1 MSCLHEECVGVPR
14 VTNIMHGC
22 SNDCRKGLR
31 RGEVWHRVEQTRHH
45 VQHVCSVG
53 VGVVVVFRVRPVNVL
68 NSVQEPSAC
77 VLCTRCSKWKKG
89 TGVSFSST
97 CVRTRARVCDCVSEH
112 MRARVRVTEG
122 WVCLS
127 VCLCASVHV
136 CVCLCLAGW
145 PAVHVSEGW
154 VCARARACVSSG
166 GSPCSWMQ
174 QKQTHQIN
182 GQLLHQTPVTNVL
195 EARHCERQRR

>member
-1 MSCLHEECVGVPR
+1 MAQSRADTPSRAARLLR
-14 VTNIMHGC
+14 GC
-22 SNDCRKGLR
+22 WCGSGFPGTAGKCAQFGAGTERM
-31 RGEVWHRVEQTRHH
+31 
-45 VQHVCSVG
+45 CSVHQMQQVEEG
-53 VGVVVVFRVRPVNVL
+53 
-68 NSVQEPSAC
+68 A
-77 VLCTRCSKWKKG
+77 
-89 TGVSFSST
+89 GVSFSST
-97 CVRTRARVCDCVSEH
+97 CARA
-112 MRARVRVTEG
+112 RARVRVTEG

-195 EARHCERQRR
+195 EARHCERQRRQRFQLNQVKVPAI